1 MQLARIN
8 IIEPNGVKR
17 SVALGNR
24 PLTIGRDPECDIAIG
39 YERASRHHAQIAFD
53 GQRYFIIDLNSTNGT
68 YLGNTRLTP
77 NVPTEW
83 FPNVSAR
90 IGDIY
95 FHLELQQSGGSSQGY
110 GNRPPYSAPAPGY
123 ASTENESS
131 NNITQILVVL
141 FLAILSVCCCA
152 GLGTLVCFSAFY

>member
-1 MQLARIN
+1 MQIARVN

-17 SVALGNR
+17 SVALSNR

-68 YLGNTRLTP
+68 YLGNTRLSP
-77 NVPTEW
+77 NVPTQW
-83 FPNVSAR
+83 YPNVTAR

-95 FHLELQQSGGSSQGY
+95 FQLDMQGR
-110 GNRPPYSAPAPGY
+110 GMPKPGVAPGY
-123 ASTENESS
+123 AAENQSS
-131 NNITQILVVL
+131 NSLVQIIGVL
-141 FLAILSVCCCA
+141 FLAMLSVCCCA
-152 GLGTLVCFSAFY
+152 GLGTLVYFSAFY

>member
-68 YLGNTRLTP
+68 YLGNTRLSP
-77 NVPTEW
+77 NVPTQW

-95 FHLELQQSGGSSQGY
+95 FYLEMQSSGAPHGQGHSSQAG
-110 GNRPPYSAPAPGY
+110 AAPGY
-123 ASTENESS
+123 ASTENQSS
-131 NNITQILVVL
+131 NSLIQIVGVL
-141 FLAILSVCCCA
+141 FLAMLSVCCCA
-152 GLGTLVCFSAFY
+152 GLGTLVYFSAFY

>member
-1 MQLARIN
+1 MQMARVN

-68 YLGNTRLTP
+68 YLGNTRLSP
-77 NVPTEW
+77 NVPTQW

-95 FHLELQQSGGSSQGY
+95 FQLEMQSSG
-110 GNRPPYSAPAPGY
+110 APHGAPQPGVAPGY
-123 ASTENESS
+123 ASENQSS
-131 NNITQILVVL
+131 NNLIQIIGVL
-141 FLAILSVCCCA
+141 FLAMLSVCCCA
-152 GLGTLVCFSAFY
+152 GLGTLVYFSAFY

>member
-1 MQLARIN
+1 MQSARVN

-17 SVALGNR
+17 SVVLGNR

-77 NVPTEW
+77 NFPTEW

-95 FHLELQQSGGSSQGY
+95 FQLEYQQSGSSPY
-110 GNRPPYSAPAPGY
+110 GDHPPYSGAAPGF
-123 ASTENESS
+123 APTGNESS
-131 NNITQILVVL
+131 NITQILVGL
-141 FLAILSVCCCA
+141 FLAMLSVCCCA
-152 GLGTLVCFSAFY
+152 GLGTLVYFSAFY

>member
-8 IIEPNGVKR
+8 IIEPTGVKR
-17 SVALGNR
+17 SVALSNR
-24 PLTIGRDPECDIAIG
+24 PLIIGRDPECDIAIG

-77 NVPTEW
+77 NFPTEW
-83 FPNVSAR
+83 FPGVSAR

-95 FHLELQQSGGSSQGY
+95 FHLELQQHGRSSQG
-110 GNRPPYSAPAPGY
+110 NQPPYLGAAP
-123 ASTENESS
+123 ENESS
-131 NNITQILVVL
+131 NNLIQIVGVL

-152 GLGTLVCFSAFY
+152 GLGTMVYFSAFY